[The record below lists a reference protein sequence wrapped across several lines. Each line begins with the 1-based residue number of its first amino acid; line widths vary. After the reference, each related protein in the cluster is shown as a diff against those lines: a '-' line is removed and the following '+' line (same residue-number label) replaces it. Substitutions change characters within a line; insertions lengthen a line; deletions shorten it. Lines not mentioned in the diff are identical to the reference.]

1 MLQSNLIPLLLHDF
15 IALTSARVFS
25 MAFPKN
31 YPFRVLILF
40 PRSLHVVHAL
50 NYVMCSAVNGNFM
63 LHWTYSNNKPIFNMT
78 CKATGYCAV
87 AFTEPATC
95 RNMEM
100 YDIAA
105 GFFVGSITTQQFN
118 NHTST
123 SMTTY

>member
-1 MLQSNLIPLLLHDF
+1 
-15 IALTSARVFS
+15 

-31 YPFRVLILF
+31 YPFLVLIFF
-40 PRSLHVVHAL
+40 PSPLHVVHAL

-87 AFTEPATC
+87 AFTETATG

-105 GFFVGSITTQQFN
+105 GFFVSSITTQQFN
-118 NHTST
+118 NHTSS
-123 SMTTY
+123 SMTTH

>member
-40 PRSLHVVHAL
+40 PCSLHVVHAL

-87 AFTEPATC
+87 AFTEPATG

-105 GFFVGSITTQQFN
+105 AFWLVQ
-118 NHTST
+118 
-123 SMTTY
+123 